1 MPAPAALPAALLW
14 LLPAVFALHEA
25 EETLFLPPWLRR
37 NRDYLA
43 RRFPR
48 LARRMLPVID
58 SMTSVKFAAM
68 AAEEL
73 LLLLAVTL
81 YAALSGDCR
90 PWLAFFLA
98 FGAHLLLHVGQWI
111 AVGRFVPVVAT
122 SLTGLLYCGWG
133 LHAMRSLHCFTPGEW
148 LFCASAGGV
157 AAAVNLYLLH
167 ALASK
172 FTDGRRVG

>member
-1 MPAPAALPAALLW
+1 MPVPTALPVALLW

-25 EETLFLPPWLRR
+25 EEMLFLPPWLRR
-37 NRDYLA
+37 NRDFLA

-48 LARRMLPVID
+48 LARRMVPVID
-58 SMTSVKFAAM
+58 SMTSSKFAAM

-73 LLLLAVTL
+73 LLLLAATL

-90 PWLAFFLA
+90 PWLALFLA

-133 LHAMRSLHCFTPGEW
+133 MYAMSFLRCFTLGEW
-148 LFCASAGGV
+148 LFCASAGCV
-157 AAAVNLYLLH
+157 AAATNLFCLH

-172 FTDGRRVG
+172 FADVE

>member
-1 MPAPAALPAALLW
+1 MQAPAALSAALLW
-14 LLPAVFALHEA
+14 LLPAVFAMHEA
-25 EETLFLPPWLRR
+25 EETLFLSPWLHR
-37 NRDYLA
+37 NRDYFA

-58 SMTSVKFAAM
+58 SMTSVKFVAM

-73 LLLLAVTL
+73 LLLLSATL
-81 YAALSGDCR
+81 YAALSGDYR
-90 PWLAFFLA
+90 PWLALFLA

-111 AVGRFVPVVAT
+111 AVGRFVPVVAI

-133 LHAMRSLHCFTPGEW
+133 LYAMSSLRCFTLREW
-148 LFCASAGGV
+148 LFCASAGCV
-157 AAAVNLYLLH
+157 AAAANLFCLH

-172 FTDGRRVG
+172 FADVE